1 MVGRDSCA
9 AEAMLVLTE
18 WRTKCSNERR
28 TNPEMK
34 PSSAECSRRAF
45 LQLPGSLVATRML
58 LAAPTADCL
67 WLTGPKDADS
77 HVAFRGGFSIASAED
92 VELRF
97 LGATWFVVWVDGE
110 YRSEGPAR
118 FVREYPEFQTLRLR
132 LEAGRH
138 VIAAQ
143 VHYEGLATRM
153 LEDIPPF
160 WMCAISSPA
169 GSVPVQW
176 RARSLGGYRAR
187 VRRVNAQLGW
197 IEWSD
202 TRKAPPL
209 WRQPDFDD
217 KGWATP
223 TAAHP
228 GLGTLEPLRIGEVQ
242 AIVHPLQ
249 ATAAGELVEYFGYE
263 LDDPPAR
270 LFLRHLE
277 PGDLPAQGVWRRY
290 DLGRVRL
297 GRPRL
302 LLDLPEGAVVE
313 IAYSEAL
320 ENGRVNPWIN
330 LSAGS
335 SCNLDHFIAR
345 GGEQEF
351 FPLAPKGG
359 RFLEV
364 HVIAPPAAVRFNRE
378 EYVERTYHGT
388 PEGSLETGDALL
400 DRIWMTGIET
410 YRACSEDA
418 VIDNPTRERGQWAG
432 DVASVG
438 IEIASCGYSD
448 LRLFERGLIQCA
460 RCARDDGMVAG
471 LCPGGRAYLSTYAAQ
486 WVSACLRYWEMTGDI
501 SLLEQLLPAAERNM
515 AAFVRRLTPD
525 GVADAIGW
533 GFVDWGYVRN
543 ASPSDIGVN
552 LHFLAALRDME
563 RWCGALARPDR
574 RAYYSGLAVC
584 QQTLLS
590 KWFEQVLISPDPWQT
605 IGLHRAVLAL
615 RLGLFSSRREDQAV
629 ASIKRHILSCF
640 PLDPAGPRLSDPAA
654 ATPRL
659 FTPYFA
665 HYALPELI
673 RRGEMDFVLDVYR
686 KAWGWA
692 LGDGRTTWLEV
703 FDTRWSH
710 CHQWS
715 GGPTWQMSRYLLGLH
730 PTFHRGRLHYS
741 LLLRPGSLAAVK
753 GRLPVPGE
761 SGVIHVEWRREGSD
775 IHYRLETPL
784 PLVLH
789 PESGAPVQVT
799 RLFEHVFHAADVC

>member
-1 MVGRDSCA
+1 
-9 AEAMLVLTE
+9 ML
-18 WRTKCSNERR
+18 
-28 TNPEMK
+28 
-34 PSSAECSRRAF
+34 F
-45 LQLPGSLVATRML
+45 
-58 LAAPTADCL
+58 AAPPADYL
-67 WLTGPKDADS
+67 WPAGPKDPDS
-77 HVAFRGGFSIASAED
+77 HAAFRGSFSIASQGD

-97 LGATWFVVWVDGE
+97 LGASWFVLWVDGE
-110 YRSEGPAR
+110 YRGEGPAR
-118 FVREYPEFQTLRLR
+118 FVREYPEFQSLRLR

-143 VHYEGLATRM
+143 VHYEGVATRM

-160 WMCAISSPA
+160 WTCTVSGPA
-169 GSVPVQW
+169 GPVPVKW
-176 RARSLGGYRAR
+176 RARRLEGYRPR
-187 VRRVNAQLGW
+187 VRRINEQLGW
-197 IEWSD
+197 VEWSD
-202 TRKAPPL
+202 TRKLPPHWQQPGFDDTGWAPP
-209 WRQPDFDD
+209 
-217 KGWATP
+217 A
-223 TAAHP
+223 AAHP
-228 GLGTLEPLRIGEVQ
+228 ALGALAPLRLGEVQ

-249 ATAAGELVEYFGYE
+249 AIAAGQLVEYFGYE

-302 LLDLPEGAVVE
+302 LLDLPGGAAVE

-330 LSAGS
+330 LSAGA

-359 RFLEV
+359 RFVEV
-364 HVIAPPAAVRFNRE
+364 HVIAEPAAVRFNRE
-378 EYVERTYHGT
+378 EYVERTYHGA
-388 PEGSLETGDALL
+388 PEGSLATGDAML

-438 IEIASCGYSD
+438 IEIASCGYGD

-501 SLLEQLLPAAERNM
+501 GLLKQLLPAAERNM

-525 GVADAIGW
+525 GVADEIGW

-543 ASPSDIGVN
+543 AGPSDIGVN
-552 LHFLAALRDME
+552 LHFLAALRDMQ
-563 RWCGALARPDR
+563 RWCDVLARPER
-574 RAYYSGLAVC
+574 RAYYSELAVR
-584 QQTLLS
+584 QQTLLVR
-590 KWFEQVLISPDPWQT
+590 WFENALASSAPWQT
-605 IGLHRAVLAL
+605 IGLHRAVLGL
-615 RLGLFSSRREDQAV
+615 RLGFFRGTREDQAV
-629 ASIKRHILSCF
+629 AAIKRHILSCF

-715 GGPTWQMSRYLLGLH
+715 GCPTWQMSRYLLGLH
-730 PTFHRGRLHYS
+730 PAFHRGRSHYS
-741 LLLRPGSLAAVK
+741 LMLRPGSLTAVK

-761 SGVIHVEWRREGSD
+761 SDVIHVEWRREGSG
-775 IHYRLETPL
+775 IRYRLETPL

-789 PESGAPVQVT
+789 PESGAPVQVA
-799 RLFEHVFHAADVC
+799 RVFENVFHSEELR

>member
-1 MVGRDSCA
+1 MR
-9 AEAMLVLTE
+9 M
-18 WRTKCSNERR
+18 
-28 TNPEMK
+28 
-34 PSSAECSRRAF
+34 PS
-45 LQLPGSLVATRML
+45 
-58 LAAPTADCL
+58 AAPAMDYL
-67 WLTGPKDADS
+67 WLAGPKDADS
-77 HVAFRGGFSIASAED
+77 HAAFRGSFSLASPQD

-97 LGATWFVVWVDGE
+97 FGASWFVVWVDGE

-118 FVREYPEFQTLRLR
+118 FVREFPEFQSLRLR
-132 LEAGRH
+132 LGAGRH

-143 VHYEGLATRM
+143 VHYEGVATRM

-160 WMCAISSPA
+160 WTCAIVGTA
-169 GSVPVQW
+169 GQVAVQW
-176 RARSLGGYRAR
+176 RVLRLEGYRPR
-187 VRRVNAQLGW
+187 VRRVNEQLGW

-202 TRKAPPL
+202 TRKAPAH
-209 WRQPDFDD
+209 WQGRDFDD
-217 KGWATP
+217 
-223 TAAHP
+223 TAWTAPAVVQP
-228 GLGTLEPLRIGEVQ
+228 GLGALAPLRLGEVR
-242 AIVHPLQ
+242 AIAHSLQ
-249 ATAAGELVEYFGYE
+249 AMAEGELAEYFGYE

-270 LFLRHLE
+270 VFLRHLE

-302 LLDLPEGAVVE
+302 LVDLPAGAVVE

-320 ENGRVNPWIN
+320 ENGRVNPWVN
-330 LSAGS
+330 LSAGA
-335 SCNLDHFIAR
+335 SCNLDHFVAR

-364 HVIAPPAAVRFNRE
+364 HVIAPPRAVRFNRV
-378 EYVERTYHGT
+378 EYVERTYHGA
-388 PEGSLETGDALL
+388 PEGSLSTGDTLL
-400 DRIWMTGIET
+400 DSIWMTGIET

-438 IEIASCGYSD
+438 IEIASCGYGD

-501 SLLEQLLPAAERNM
+501 GLLERLLPAAERNM

-525 GVADAIGW
+525 GVADEIGW

-543 ASPSDIGVN
+543 AGPTDIAVN
-552 LHFLAALRDME
+552 LHFLAALCDME
-563 RWCGALARPDR
+563 RWCDALSRPDR
-574 RAYYSGLAVC
+574 RAYFAGLAAR
-584 QQTLLS
+584 QRTSLS
-590 KWFEQVLISPDPWQT
+590 RWFDDALASPDPWQT
-605 IGLHRAVLAL
+605 IGLHRAVLGL
-615 RLGLFSSRREDQAV
+615 RLGFFSGVRRDLAIG
-629 ASIKRHILSCF
+629 AIKRHILSCF
-640 PLDPAGPRLSDPAA
+640 PLDPAGPRLSDPEAS
-654 ATPRL
+654 TPRL

-665 HYALPELI
+665 HYALPGLI
-673 RRGEMDFVLDVYR
+673 RYGEMEFVLDVYR

-692 LGDGRTTWLEV
+692 LGGGRTTWLEV

-715 GGPTWQMSRYLLGLH
+715 GCPTWQMSRYLLGLH
-730 PTFHRGRLHYS
+730 PAFQCGRLHYS
-741 LLLRPGSLAAVK
+741 LLLRPGSLPAAK

-761 SGVIHVEWRREGSD
+761 TGVIDIEWRRVGLD

-784 PLVLH
+784 ALVLH
-789 PESGAPVQVT
+789 PESGAPIRVARV
-799 RLFEHVFHAADVC
+799 FEHVFHPEELS